1 MFAKSAE
8 KLTKKLSH
16 HNVIASE
23 QYEICRFGFQQ
34 GLTILLNFLTIAAIG
49 LAMREFLHAMMFLA
63 AFIPLRRFAGGF
75 HAKTPVR
82 CYLYSA
88 FTVCAI
94 LLAIKLSVLTRF
106 ICIFVFSVS
115 CAVILLLAPVEDK
128 NKPLDNIEQIVFR
141 KRTHIV
147 AAIETTLFV
156 ISYVLQMDG
165 VLVCLSWA
173 FAAVAL
179 LLAAGKCR
187 NMIH

>member
-88 FTVCAI
+88 FTVCA
-94 LLAIKLSVLTRF
+94 T
-106 ICIFVFSVS
+106 
-115 CAVILLLAPVEDK
+115 
-128 NKPLDNIEQIVFR
+128 N
-141 KRTHIV
+141 
-147 AAIETTLFV
+147 
-156 ISYVLQMDG
+156 
-165 VLVCLSWA
+165 
-173 FAAVAL
+173 
-179 LLAAGKCR
+179 
-187 NMIH
+187 